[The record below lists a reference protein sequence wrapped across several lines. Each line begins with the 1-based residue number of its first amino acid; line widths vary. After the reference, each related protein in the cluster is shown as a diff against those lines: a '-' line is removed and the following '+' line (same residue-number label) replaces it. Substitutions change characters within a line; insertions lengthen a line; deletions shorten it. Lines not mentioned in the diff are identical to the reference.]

1 MIKIITKNE
10 FESKINDF
18 DIIFTD
24 QKLNNK
30 KEILIKTSKDLY
42 HNLDKVTK
50 DNNVALIMMN
60 KN

>member
-30 KEILIKTSKDLY
+30 KWKKY
-42 HNLDKVTK
+42 V
-50 DNNVALIMMN
+50 
-60 KN
+60 